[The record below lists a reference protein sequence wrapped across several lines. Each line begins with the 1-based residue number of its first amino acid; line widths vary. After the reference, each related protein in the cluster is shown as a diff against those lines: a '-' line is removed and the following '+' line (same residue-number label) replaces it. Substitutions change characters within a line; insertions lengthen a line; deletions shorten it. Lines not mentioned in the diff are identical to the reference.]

1 MKKFISIFLSFAF
14 IFIFVPSINAQL
26 KIAVVDI
33 YKVLN
38 ESEKGKKAVADL
50 QNILESR
57 QKILE
62 EKQKKIQMLREE
74 YERKKSVLSEDARK
88 TKEDEIE
95 RLGRELQRT
104 AVDYQIELEKKQ
116 NEITQSMLKEIR
128 EIINEIAQ
136 KEGYD
141 LILEKAEQ
149 IVVYVTNNIDIT
161 DKVISFYNQKAP
173 SLKQKK

>member
-1 MKKFISIFLSFAF
+1 VKKFISIFLSFAF